1 MCLRGDRSDRE
12 SGQLA
17 LLDALV
23 FFSIAMLV
31 SGVMISYV
39 ESSSRDTTS
48 GVRGPSV
55 DIAEVLSVV
64 MKASIGREVEVLPG
78 LEISG
83 YESVAE
89 CLSAELHAL
98 SANIEPGV
106 FDCLNEAIGEMIDT
120 LSGPL
125 FDWHILVVHPLGR
138 SSEPCLA
145 MPGPCVPCG
154 LAYAASTELPCND
167 GVLYTVILILEPA
180 TLPEL
185 VQV

>member
-1 MCLRGDRSDRE
+1 MRGDRPKCE

-39 ESSSRDTTS
+39 ESSSRDAMTVV
-48 GVRGPSV
+48 GGPPV
-55 DIAEVLSVV
+55 DIAEVLNAV
-64 MKASIGREVEVLPG
+64 MGASISREVGVLPG

-83 YESVAE
+83 HESVAE
-89 CLSAELHAL
+89 CLSAELYAL
-98 SANIEPGV
+98 SMNVESQM
-106 FDCLNEAIGEMIDT
+106 FDGLNEAIGEVVDP

-125 FDWHILVVHPLGR
+125 FDWRIIVVHPLGR

-145 MPGPCVPCG
+145 IPGPSVPRS
-154 LAYAASTELPCND
+154 LAYAASTELPCSD

-180 TLPEL
+180 TPSEL
-185 VQV
+185 VQA